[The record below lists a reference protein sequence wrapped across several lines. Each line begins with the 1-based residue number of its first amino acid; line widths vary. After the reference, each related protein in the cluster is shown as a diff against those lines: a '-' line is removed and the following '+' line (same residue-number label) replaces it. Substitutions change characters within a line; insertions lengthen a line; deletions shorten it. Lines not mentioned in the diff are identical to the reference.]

1 VSLVSYWVSTAL
13 GDWASYLLP
22 ASLALLLFALF
33 GVDEFIGPASLLP
46 TALLLFAYGPAVGAL
61 TYCFTFGF
69 THHATAQNAILLL
82 HLFSGLLLSL
92 ASFIMSLIK
101 NTRRTNHS
109 LKVRTAL
116 GSAWN
121 VLGLCFNV
129 LCFACYVQYP
139 PAWYQGTQVPWSQLQ
154 GLSVYRTISSDS
166 PQLSPRKRQR
176 SCDAGR
182 CNAEAGVMHVF

>member
-1 VSLVSYWVSTAL
+1 MRPSLSSFPSCSPLIPTSFLNPSQVLSGVSLVSYWVSTAL
-13 GDWASYLLP
+13 WDWASYLLP

-46 TALLLFAYGPAVGAL
+46 AALLLFAYGPAVAAL

-101 NTRRTNHS
+101 NTRRTNHN

-116 GSAWN
+116 GSAGN
-121 VLGLCFNV
+121 ILGL
-129 LCFACYVQYP
+129 
-139 PAWYQGTQVPWSQLQ
+139 
-154 GLSVYRTISSDS
+154 
-166 PQLSPRKRQR
+166 RQR
-176 SCDAGR
+176 ASLC
-182 CNAEAGVMHVF
+182 